1 LLRKLSVGLV
11 IEINVF
17 TVSPSAESQPRWLL
31 LYLILNQRAGASG
44 SP

>member
-1 LLRKLSVGLV
+1 LLRKLSAALD
-11 IEINVF
+11 IEIDVF

-31 LYLILNQRAGASG
+31 LYLLLNQRAGASG